1 MFNPDVDFKGKV
13 NLSLG
18 LKCPSNNVF
27 RKALRHHAIKNGC
40 NYYYLHN
47 GGKRVSVYCF
57 RKCGCKKVKEKFK
70 KCFLTQKTICIF
82 KIYAVKLREEE
93 TFHIKTYR
101 SKNTCGHQHE
111 NNNVSAL
118 YLAEKYLEDWR
129 ENPGWDL
136 NVFIKRVNR
145 ECGCEVKY
153 HKCYNAKKIAMRM
166 IYGDANEEY
175 SRVWDYAETIRKFN
189 LGSTTIVKCIGIESP
204 PPLFQR
210 MYICLKACKEG
221 FVARCQRII
230 GVDGAHLRG
239 SYPGILLTAVAKD
252 GNNNIFP

>member
-1 MFNPDVDFKGKV
+1 M
-13 NLSLG
+13 
-18 LKCPSNNVF
+18 
-27 RKALRHHAIKNGC
+27 
-40 NYYYLHN
+40 
-47 GGKRVSVYCF
+47 
-57 RKCGCKKVKEKFK
+57 
-70 KCFLTQKTICIF
+70 
-82 KIYAVKLREEE
+82 KLREEE
-93 TFHIKTYR
+93 TFQIKTY
-101 SKNTCGHQHE
+101 SSEHTCGHQYE
-111 NNNVSAL
+111 NNKVTAL